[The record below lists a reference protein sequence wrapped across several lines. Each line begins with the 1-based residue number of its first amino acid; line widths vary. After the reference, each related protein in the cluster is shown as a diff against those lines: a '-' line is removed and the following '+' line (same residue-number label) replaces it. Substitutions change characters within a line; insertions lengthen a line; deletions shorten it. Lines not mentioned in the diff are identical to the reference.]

1 MNYGGKPLDGVSQ
14 VEALWSKVDGK
25 YEVRDEILQYINPYS
40 IAKEADPRGD
50 WKDGVLKGT
59 VSRIGSEMLHGLA
72 HGARTHGPGN
82 HDPRQMLHSSN
93 SSNNKMEGVETSHRP
108 FIQKRR
114 KPGIP
119 LLL

>member
-59 VSRIGSEMLHGLA
+59 VSRNGSKMLHGLA
-72 HGARTHGPGN
+72 H
-82 HDPRQMLHSSN
+82 PRSW
-93 SSNNKMEGVETSHRP
+93 
-108 FIQKRR
+108 
-114 KPGIP
+114 KP
-119 LLL
+119 